1 MLGIVPMSSDS
12 DTNSRGVNKVLKELG
27 RTGRYI
33 ELITDGEATVQAIFR
48 SAGKLHES
56 PVVGADYRPSAR
68 SQGNGVCERAIK
80 TLKQL
85 IAANVLFLET
95 RLSRRI
101 PMESTLIAHLMR
113 YAYRTHNMFLIP
125 QGSSGSALDRMRGR
139 INSQRPQTYPF
150 GCHCLGRLL
159 TDKRTHDLEKF
170 SKMVYLGP
178 QTSAGGKALGI
189 IAGESRIGLEEREWL
204 QVKMFQAVKIVAP
217 CVWSLSGI
225 DCMLEPAPAL
235 PSEPQD
241 PVTPEVEEET
251 VPPAHEK
258 NRPRGNE
265 EVVVPVSGPPRKWV
279 NEHGFT
285 PGCTACETI
294 QEKGQAMGRN
304 HNKACKERYRDWL
317 KEQLAKRRQ
326 EEEGDTG
333 AEEPKRRRLTQK
345 VPRPPGFV
353 PPEIPRGQNGVDP
366 GSEGSGLDPVVP
378 TRIHLRFRCQLPQL
392 DPVMT
397 LLEMLTWMIVRQFL
411 NPWMCQY

>member
-1 MLGIVPMSSDS
+1 MI
-12 DTNSRGVNKVLKELG
+12 
-27 RTGRYI
+27 I
-33 ELITDGEATVQAIFR
+33 
-48 SAGKLHES
+48 GK
-56 PVVGADYRPSAR
+56 
-68 SQGNGVCERAIK
+68 
-80 TLKQL
+80 
-85 IAANVLFLET
+85 
-95 RLSRRI
+95 
-101 PMESTLIAHLMR
+101 
-113 YAYRTHNMFLIP
+113 
-125 QGSSGSALDRMRGR
+125 
-139 INSQRPQTYPF
+139 
-150 GCHCLGRLL
+150 
-159 TDKRTHDLEKF
+159 
-170 SKMVYLGP
+170 
-178 QTSAGGKALGI
+178 
-189 IAGESRIGLEEREWL
+189 
-204 QVKMFQAVKIVAP
+204 AVKIVAP
-217 CVWSLSGI
+217 CVWSLSDI

-258 NRPRGNE
+258 NRPGGNE

-285 PGCTACETI
+285 PGCTACKTI

-345 VPRPPGFV
+345 VPRPPGLFLLKSQEV
-353 PPEIPRGQNGVDP
+353 KMEQTLVQKV
-366 GSEGSGLDPVVP
+366 LDWTLWFPLG
-378 TRIHLRFRCQLPQL
+378 IHLRFRCQLPQL